1 MKNYFFRCTA
11 IFILIL
17 SLGVGHSW
25 ANTTHPVYCAIRPSS
40 LGETGELYL
49 NVHKGTTFDGGD
61 WYQVKMDKIATTIHK
76 AATGETKDLYVASI
90 EYVEVGLQQM
100 EFQIYDAAPPASLRE
115 THVAFNSWTTN
126 SDIWTKQVFDY
137 ENGNFTTYPA
147 SLTQKKSYVYFDAAD
162 WNDNVKQL
170 VISHGTYRGFNNLNY
185 LSNTTLYY
193 ANPELNW
200 GDAVCISFIGNSTSW
215 SETGKW
221 LNDIPIW
228 SHHYTGYLHYSLQE
242 NSFNYFARRSGDK
255 NGAALSYNYWGT
267 ENTAYQNLNKTQT
280 VQARVKTTGS
290 SYSDVSFASW
300 PGSVS
305 AERTYMSSATA
316 TSSPTANMT
325 SATTDAVLTSS
336 ITLTASANSG
346 YYFEGWGDASD
357 SNPTDGTTA
366 KTYSVTDTKTSY
378 AFFSQTYTLTYDRK
392 GNYSTST
399 LSVYSVDNFSGS
411 TSSGSSIPTGH
422 LITLVATPATG
433 YEVEG
438 WYSDASCETAYTSG
452 SGGITIDGGGNTFKL
467 ASLNANIEVYCKF
480 QPKTY
485 TINLVGMEATTSG
498 TTRVDVTYN
507 ASTNMTASDPITK
520 PTKTNYDFGGYWV
533 RNEDTKALVTKLIDE
548 DGKWIKD
555 KEGYTSHDGS
565 DNPTW
570 VHDFAIS
577 LYAKWTETAYT
588 ITATANPAEGGSVN
602 SVTDAHWTMPSSAI
616 TATPTNAAWVF
627 SSWGYG
633 THVGCASGCSTN
645 SVTVTSDMNST
656 ITANFT
662 HRYNLLGSKYEEGK
676 GKAEMATGGMPG
688 WTYGSGADFTINSY
702 TADGDN
708 ATVDLSY
715 TCMLEAGTY
724 IFEIHDRGVGESLGR
739 KGDGGGIY
747 QLTDGNS
754 VELRGGEDHDQ
765 SIFFYPQHA
774 GQYTFRITYMTK
786 NGNYYYPT
794 VTIERPHQLH
804 MGHVHAEIDNTSAT
818 TSGDTGGTLSA
829 TIGESPISND
839 GWYSYGTDIAYTASP
854 ATGYT
859 AKWYTDNTY
868 SSEFP
873 EQPENSW
880 TDHNV
885 THDENVYVRFTE
897 KATTV
902 TLSND
907 EHGKVQINST
917 DKTSTTCG
925 VTTTRELT
933 AVPNDGYMF
942 SSWTKTSGDDITISS
957 TSTNPTTLRGQGA
970 GATSGQTVTAN
981 FTYRWALK
989 AESAGWGESEFIIE
1003 NITTDGSGDVVG
1015 YVEIT
1020 LAANTNYQF
1029 KMKDLLTNDIYKNN
1043 NTAVQ
1048 YMTYTN
1054 HTDWGFATD
1063 YTFNCGITT
1072 AGKGTYRF
1080 TWNVTDKTMTVTYPT
1095 SYQVNYGA
1103 SVGGSVTSVKDDDNN
1118 DVPNGGYVRS
1128 GGRVTYT
1135 AAANAY
1141 YTFVGWC
1148 NNETYGAPFNTE
1160 LSWTNSNVTETQNS
1174 FAKFKSTNFVIYR
1187 SGDMA
1192 EDDRAALDDVE
1203 SYAGGTIS
1211 EAIEF
1216 RMKVHTLDQWYT
1228 LCLPFT
1234 VNAVMVWDPDDGPE
1248 YYDIVPYY
1256 RTGGTFYNGHYIIRT
1271 PSPAVGYAIET
1282 FETNWQDPANS
1293 SVLPSKNVPYI
1304 IQWHDNYF
1312 LNKYISFFG
1321 ASGQTIPGSMTEG
1334 AAPSD
1339 NTLVNVYGNDAM
1351 TIGSVKGAYM
1361 FESDYGA
1368 GGAWLRDEDPDAD
1381 RLVLPFDCYIRATES
1396 ITRKYRVI
1404 RRGMTIEDTAT
1415 GWQDV
1420 LNSENKVHIAVY
1432 TLSGI
1437 LIAQYDNC
1445 SFTEVA
1451 NRLRSQQ
1458 HTGLFILRTVN
1469 ESVKLMI
1476 GGK

>member
-17 SLGVGHSW
+17 SLGVGTAW
-25 ANTTHPVYCAIRPSS
+25 ANTTHPVYCAIEPSS
-40 LGETGELYL
+40 LGEKGELYL
-49 NVHKGTTFDGGD
+49 NVHKGTTSDGGV
-61 WYQVKMDKIATTIHK
+61 WYLVKMDKIATTIHK
-76 AATGETKDLYVASI
+76 AETGETKDLYVASI
-90 EYVEVGLQQM
+90 VYVEVGLQQM
-100 EFQIYDAAPPASLRE
+100 EFQIYDAAPPASPRE
-115 THVAFNSWTTN
+115 THVAFNSWTTS
-126 SDIWTKQVFDY
+126 SDTWTKQVFDY

-162 WNDNVKQL
+162 WNDDVKQL
-170 VISHGTYRGFNNLNY
+170 VISHGTYRGFNNLNH

-193 ANPELNW
+193 ANPDLNW
-200 GDAVCISFIGNSTSW
+200 DDAVCISFIGNSTSW

-221 LNDIPIW
+221 LNDIPLW
-228 SHHYTGYLHYSLQE
+228 STHYTGYLHYSLSE
-242 NSFNYFARRSGDK
+242 NSFNYFARRSGDEK
-255 NGAALSYNYWGT
+255 GAALSYNYWGT
-267 ENTAYQNLNKTQT
+267 ESTAYQNLNKTQT
-280 VQARVKTTGS
+280 VQARVKATGS
-290 SYSDVSFASW
+290 SFSDASFASW
-300 PGSVS
+300 PGTVSV
-305 AERTYMSSATA
+305 ERTYMSSATA
-316 TSSPTANMT
+316 TTSPSAANMT

-392 GNYSTST
+392 GDYSTST

-411 TSSGSSIPTGH
+411 TSSGSSIPAGH

-438 WYSDASCETAYTSG
+438 WYSDAACNYAYTSDEDG
-452 SGGITIDGGGNTFKL
+452 VTIEDEGNTFKL
-467 ASLNANIEVYCKF
+467 ATLNANTEVYCKF
-480 QPKTY
+480 RPKNY
-485 TINLVGMEATTSG
+485 TINLENMEATISG
-498 TTRVDVTYN
+498 TTSVDVTYN

-555 KEGYTSHDGS
+555 VAGYTSHDG

-570 VHDFAIS
+570 VHDYAIS

-724 IFEIHDRGVGESLGR
+724 IFEIHDRQKGESLGR
-739 KGDGGGIY
+739 KADGGGIY
-747 QLTDGNS
+747 ELTDGNS
-754 VELRGGEDHDQ
+754 VELRGGTDKDN
-765 SIFFYPQHA
+765 SIFFYPQHE
-774 GQYTFRITYMTK
+774 GQYTFRITYMRK
-786 NGNYYYPT
+786 EGGYYYPT

-839 GWYSYGTDIAYTASP
+839 GWYSYGADIAYTASP

-859 AKWYTDNTY
+859 AKWYTNNTY

-873 EQPENSW
+873 EQPANSW
-880 TDHNV
+880 TDYNV

-897 KATTV
+897 KSTSV
-902 TLSND
+902 TLAND
-907 EHGKVQINST
+907 GNGHVTIGGNTE
-917 DKTSTTCG
+917 TSTTCG

-989 AESAGWGESEFIIE
+989 AESDGWGESEFIIE

-1029 KMKDLLTNDIYKNN
+1029 TMKDLLTNDIYKNN
-1043 NTAVQ
+1043 NAAVQ
-1048 YMTYTN
+1048 YMTYTT
-1054 HTDWGFATD
+1054 HTDWGFATN

-1072 AGKGTYRF
+1072 AGRGTYRF

-1128 GGRVTYT
+1128 GGNVTYT
-1135 AAANAY
+1135 ATPNDG

-1148 NNETYGAPFNTE
+1148 NDDSYGEPFTTYNPWPN
-1160 LSWTNSNVTETQNS
+1160 NSVTATSNAY
-1174 FAKFKSTNFVIYR
+1174 AKFKSTNFVIYR

-1203 SYAGGTIS
+1203 SYVGGTIS

-1216 RMKVHTLDQWYT
+1216 RMKVQTIDQWYS
-1228 LCLPFT
+1228 LSLPF
-1234 VNAVMVWDPDDGPE
+1234 AVSSVKVWDDEDGA

-1256 RTGGTFYNGHYIIRT
+1256 RAGGKFYTGHYIIRKPET
-1271 PSPAVGYAIET
+1271 VTNYAIET
-1282 FETNWQDPANS
+1282 FEERWVDPENS
-1293 SVLPSKNVPYI
+1293 GVLPEKNIPYI
-1304 IQWHDNYF
+1304 IQWHDPYF
-1312 LNKYISFFG
+1312 LGKYISFFG
-1321 ASGQTIPGSMTEG
+1321 STNQAIPSDFNAGG
-1334 AAPSD
+1334 APSAD
-1339 NTLVNVYGNDAM
+1339 DVVNVFGNNTMHSGTVRDAYLLD
-1351 TIGSVKGAYM
+1351 K
-1361 FESDYGA
+1361 DYGPS
-1368 GGAWLRDEDPDAD
+1368 GAWLREDIGTD
-1381 RLVLPFDCYIRATES
+1381 RTILPFECFIRASQQGTA
-1396 ITRKYRVI
+1396 RYRII
-1404 RRGMTIEDTAT
+1404 RRGMEIDTPTALEQISNHQSPMTIRVYTITGVLIGEYNDCSFQDAAHRIAT
-1415 GWQDV
+1415 DYNEGIYI
-1420 LNSENKVHIAVY
+1420 LRSENESMK
-1432 TLSGI
+1432 L
-1437 LIAQYDNC
+1437 
-1445 SFTEVA
+1445 
-1451 NRLRSQQ
+1451 
-1458 HTGLFILRTVN
+1458 LF
-1469 ESVKLMI
+1469 